1 MVVNEGRNGTDN
13 LRAVSEEATTSIHL
27 PPERAAEMI
36 EGGDVAV
43 VDVRRDYEWEAG
55 HLPDAVR
62 IEVNE
67 LTSRSDE
74 IPRDKPV
81 IFVCR
86 AGNRSGMAAEAFRQ
100 AGWDAYHVE
109 GGLQAWVQA
118 GQPLDGEVVEPHP
131 Q

>member
-1 MVVNEGRNGTDN
+1 MVRKAPKLG
-13 LRAVSEEATTSIHL
+13 AMPEEATSIHL
-27 PPERAAEMI
+27 PPERAADMI
-36 EGGDVAV
+36 ETGDVAV
-43 VDVRRDYEWEAG
+43 IDVRRDYEWDAG
-55 HLPDAVR
+55 HLPESVR

-74 IPRDKPV
+74 IPRERPV

-109 GGLQAWVQA
+109 GGLQAWVEA
-118 GQPLDGEVVEPHP
+118 GQPLDGEVAEPRP
-131 Q
+131 E